1 MRKCVACPFFVS
13 WEVLV
18 LIEYMAPDGTTWQF
32 EQDKQPNG
40 YVQVTKRKAS
50 RPRTKRDRP
59 NDKQAAPKNKGA

>member
-1 MRKCVACPFFVS
+1 M
-13 WEVLV
+13 
-18 LIEYMAPDGTTWQF
+18 LIEYMAPDGSTWQF
-32 EQDKQPNG
+32 EQGKQPNG